1 MLIGGASMGLILCA
15 ARGGEASYRTQQAAI
30 ALAKERNAELIF
42 LYVID
47 LSFLNKTAA
56 PIVVDIENE
65 LAQMGNFFLLMARE
79 RAAEQGIR
87 AETQT
92 RKGLVREEII
102 KAAEEAGATVVV
114 LGRPGERQS
123 AFELSG
129 LEAFAA
135 EIERKTNAE
144 TVIV

>member
-1 MLIGGASMGLILCA
+1 MGLILCA

-30 ALAKERNAELIF
+30 SFAKERNEELIF

-65 LAQMGNFFLLMARE
+65 LKQMGNFFLLMAKE
-79 RAAEQGIR
+79 RAAEQGIEVR
-87 AETQT
+87 TMI
-92 RKGLVREEII
+92 RKGFVREEII
-102 KAAEEAGATVVV
+102 NAIQQEEATTVI
-114 LGRPGERQS
+114 LGQPGEKRS
-123 AFELSG
+123 TFRMSD

-135 EIERKTNAE
+135 EIEQKTKAK
-144 TVIV
+144 TIIV